1 MRLRGA
7 GIGTMLCAFV
17 SIASGASGATVP
29 RELKDV
35 APKIE
40 RELKKGRAPV
50 ETAKKKLARANE
62 QLAALDA
69 DRAKANEAPPAAEGA
84 PAALPDVA
92 VLKSIDAKIEKLKKT
107 VPALEAKLADAEKA
121 ALPFDQ
127 VAKALGAYTR
137 GNWKVARDE
146 AESSKLPGVD
156 KELAYMG
163 ALARMR
169 LGELKEA
176 VERLDKPELAGVG
189 DTQRFLGLAK
199 LRLGDKAGA
208 LGHLQKAR
216 IPADDGEAHAALG
229 EILLEDKKMEPAAD
243 ELERA
248 VKATPGDTRVLGM
261 LGRVQLE
268 LGRNEKAA
276 KTLERLVQLAP
287 RDHEAAYLEAVA
299 RSRAGDST
307 GAERALT
314 RFLSKSKRAAGDARY
329 ERPHLA
335 PYLVPTYGYDAGL
348 PGAPDEGSAR
358 NQVAVYLAE
367 RGEYEQSRRELDGAP
382 ANDARAAYNRGLV
395 EIGAGRLPQAK
406 NALEKALAATPDK
419 PNASQALGVVALLS
433 DDAAAAA
440 AAFTDAARRAP
451 KDDLPKIGLAVAS
464 ALAKKTADA
473 DKALKALAE
482 RSGRVGHAARVDLA
496 AIRIA
501 AGPTQA
507 AAAKEALGAAGG
519 EDDRT
524 PEASYVRGQ
533 IAEAGGALDEA
544 QAAYGHAVTLAP
556 NYFDALTALGRIAV
570 QKGDHGSARAA
581 LERAIAL
588 QPGQLEPHALLA
600 KALAGL
606 GDEKGAATE
615 DDQARR
621 LEAQAKKEAKEQPGD
636 EHKPAKVVGVT
647 AFDNSGRDP
656 KNQWLSVGIAEALSS
671 DLPKLGGIRVVER
684 AQLQKAFDEVRLQQ
698 LTSPDDK
705 AAPEVGKIVGADALV
720 VGSYQI
726 VNGQIRVLGRLVAVV
741 SGTVLRAGESS
752 GRLDDLFNI
761 ERKLALD
768 LLSDYAGAS
777 GPSKDAFF
785 KSQAPALGSLEAVAR
800 AQVALSRGD
809 TAEAKAQ
816 IAKASAADPT
826 FAAGYADL
834 KKSAEATAN
843 AAVLPFTNSSRRAS
857 DDWLAGGIA
866 EALSGDL
873 RKLGVPQVE
882 RLAIEK
888 VMTEKRFTEMF
899 SESGD
904 TVKQA
909 GKQIGAKALVVGSF
923 QSDGTSIRMDARL
936 VDVATN
942 KVLLAD
948 HVDGKMADLFQL
960 ETQLAINLGKQ
971 LNPKVSESDAAEL
984 EDDHPSLAEY
994 EKKMKGHAPKV
1005 AKMDPKTVNEAPQKV
1020 AQQLAA
1026 TGVVW
1031 VPDSPSAVPPPVAP
1045 KNKQAVP
1052 AFVETRIVLTG
1063 DRVRIDGRIVDQ
1075 RNNFIIASTTAE
1087 GPRDQAPGLEQ
1098 QVAAELA
1105 RAVAALPPAPS
1116 GGVR

>member
-348 PGAPDEGSAR
+348 PVAPDEGSAR

-496 AIRIA
+496 HAD
-501 AGPTQA
+501 
-507 AAAKEALGAAGG
+507 GAVPDGG
-519 EDDRT
+519 EGDGEGDAGAT
-524 PEASYVRGQ
+524 PGEWLP
-533 IAEAGGALDEA
+533 AEAGGGE
-544 QAAYGHAVTLAP
+544 
-556 NYFDALTALGRIAV
+556 LGRIAV

-768 LLSDYAGAS
+768 LVSDYAGAS